1 MNSLGLTWSHL
12 DSLGLVWSHL
22 EVPVGSFT
30 LSSPGFTW
38 THLASLGLTWTH
50 LASLGLSWIHLDSLG
65 LTSHVLEVPV
75 EKATTLGEKGG
86 DGNRGGRIIPEYPSP
101 ILHAPRDNI
110 SVMTVPNSDYF
121 I

>member
-1 MNSLGLTWSHL
+1 M

-22 EVPVGSFT
+22 EVPVASFHFEF
-30 LSSPGFTW
+30 P
-38 THLASLGLTWTH
+38 
-50 LASLGLSWIHLDSLG
+50 WIHLDSLG
-65 LTSHVLEVPV
+65 FTWTHLDSVGLTWLHLDSLGFTWTHLDSLPMSSRCLS

-110 SVMTVPNSDYF
+110 SVKTVPNSDYF